1 MTATN
6 EKVFISPGRYV
17 QGEGVTDRA
26 GHYVSA
32 LGKTALLIADDVV
45 WKIAGEQLSAS
56 LEGEGV
62 SFERAVFE
70 GEASNREIDR
80 LVELG
85 RKQQADV
92 VIGFGGGKAIDTA
105 KGVAEKLEATCAI
118 LPTTA
123 STDAPTSALSVIYS
137 DDGEFE
143 SYRFYSKNPDLVLV
157 DTGIICKAPPRFLAS
172 GIADALATW
181 VEARAAIRANA
192 NNMAGGKATLLGA
205 TIGEKCEEILFE
217 HAMLAY
223 QANEA
228 QIVTPSFEAVVEAN
242 TLLSGLGFESG
253 GLAGAHAIHNGFTA
267 LHGEIHGLTHGEK
280 VAYGTVAQLILDQT
294 PQAELEEYLDLYI
307 ALGLPVTLKALKL
320 DQASEEDLYRVAEAA
335 LKEGESSHNL
345 AYELTPRQVVH
356 AIKAVDAHARAFMEK
371 IGVSE

>member
-1 MTATN
+1 MTAIN

-17 QGEGVTDRA
+17 QGEGVTARA

-45 WKIAGEQLSAS
+45 WDIAGKELSAS

-70 GEASNREIDR
+70 GEASTREIDR

-105 KGVAEKLEATCAI
+105 KGVAEKLEAACAI

-205 TIGEKCEEILFE
+205 TIGEKCEDILFE

-253 GLAGAHAIHNGFTA
+253 GLAAAHAIHNGFTA
-267 LHGEIHGLTHGEK
+267 LHGEIHNLTHGEK
-280 VAYGTVAQLILDQT
+280 VAYGTVAQLILDQA
-294 PQAELEEYLDLYI
+294 PQAELEEYLDLYL

-345 AYELTPRQVVH
+345 AYELTPKQIVH
-356 AIKAVDAHARAFMEK
+356 AIKAVDVHARAFMEK
-371 IGVSE
+371 VGLSE

>member
-1 MTATN
+1 MTTN

-17 QGEGVTDRA
+17 QGEGVIARA
-26 GHYVSA
+26 GHYVSN
-32 LGKTALLIADDVV
+32 LGQSALLIADDVV
-45 WKIAGEQLSAS
+45 WKIAGEALSKS
-56 LEGEGV
+56 LEGDNV
-62 SFERAVFE
+62 RFERAVFE
-70 GEASNREIDR
+70 GEASSREIDR
-80 LVELG
+80 LVKLG
-85 RKQQADV
+85 QKQKAEV

-105 KGVAEKLEATCAI
+105 KGVAEKLEAACAV

-143 SYRFYSKNPDLVLV
+143 SYRFYTKNPDLVLV

-205 TIGEKCEEILFE
+205 TIGEKCEEVLFE
-217 HAMLAY
+217 HALLAY
-223 QANEA
+223 QANQA

-267 LHGEIHGLTHGEK
+267 LHGDIHDMTHGEK
-280 VAYGTVAQLILDQT
+280 VAFGTVAQLILDQT
-294 PQAELEEYLDLYI
+294 PQAELEEYLDLYL

-320 DQASEEDLYRVAEAA
+320 EDVSDEDLYRVAEAA

-345 AYELTPRQVVH
+345 AYELKPQQVVS
-356 AIKAVDAHARAFMEK
+356 AIKAVDVHARAFMEK
-371 IGVSE
+371 VGLSE

>member
-17 QGEGVTDRA
+17 QGEGVIDRA
-26 GHYVSA
+26 GHYVSS
-32 LGKTALLIADDVV
+32 LGQSALLIADDVV
-45 WKIAGEQLSAS
+45 WKIAGEALSKS
-56 LEGEGV
+56 LESEGV
-62 SFERAVFE
+62 RFERAVFE
-70 GEASNREIDR
+70 GEASSREIDR

-85 RKQQADV
+85 QKQKAEV

-105 KGVAEKLEATCAI
+105 KGVAEKLEAACAI

-192 NNMAGGKATLLGA
+192 NNMAGGKATIMGA

-217 HAMLAY
+217 HALLAY
-223 QANEA
+223 QANQA

-267 LHGEIHGLTHGEK
+267 LHGEIHELTHGEK
-280 VAYGTVAQLILDQT
+280 VAFGTVAQLILDQT
-294 PQAELEEYLDLYI
+294 PQAELEEYLELYL
-307 ALGLPVTLKALKL
+307 ALGLPITLKALNL
-320 DQASEEDLYRVAEAA
+320 EDASEEDLYRVAEAA

-345 AYELTPRQVVH
+345 AYELTPQQVVH
-356 AIKAVDAHARAFMEK
+356 ALKAVDVHARAFMEK
-371 IGVSE
+371 VGLSE

>member
-1 MTATN
+1 MPAIN
-6 EKVFISPGRYV
+6 EKVFISPARYV
-17 QGEGVTDRA
+17 QGEGVTARA

-32 LGKTALLIADDVV
+32 LGKSALLIADDVV
-45 WKIAGEQLSAS
+45 WKIAGEQLSES
-56 LEGEGV
+56 LKGSEV
-62 SFERAVFE
+62 RFERVAFE
-70 GEASNREIDR
+70 GEASTREIER
-80 LVELG
+80 LADLG
-85 RKQQADV
+85 REHDADV

-105 KGVAEKLEATCAI
+105 KGVAEQLNAACAV

-143 SYRFYSKNPDLVLV
+143 SYRFYDKNPNLVLV
-157 DTGIICKAPPRFLAS
+157 DTAIICKAPPRFLAS

-217 HAMLAY
+217 HALLAY

-267 LHGEIHGLTHGEK
+267 LHGEIHNLTHGEK

-294 PQAELEEYLDLYI
+294 PQAELEEYLELYL
-307 ALGLPVTLKALKL
+307 ALGLPITLKALKL
-320 DQASEEDLYRVAEAA
+320 DQASDDDLYRVAEAA

-345 AYELTPRQVVH
+345 AYELTPQQVVH
-356 AIKAVDAHARAFMEK
+356 AIKAVDVHARAFMEK
-371 IGVSE
+371 VGLSE

>member
-1 MTATN
+1 MTAIN

-17 QGEGVTDRA
+17 QGEGVTARA

-45 WKIAGEQLSAS
+45 WDIAGKELSAS

-70 GEASNREIDR
+70 GEASTREIDR

-105 KGVAEKLEATCAI
+105 KGVAEKLEAACAI

-205 TIGEKCEEILFE
+205 TIGEKCEDILFE

-253 GLAGAHAIHNGFTA
+253 GLAAAHAIHNGFTA
-267 LHGEIHGLTHGEK
+267 LHGEIHNLTHGEK
-280 VAYGTVAQLILDQT
+280 VAYGTVAQLILDQA
-294 PQAELEEYLDLYI
+294 PQAELEEYLDLYL

-320 DQASEEDLYRVAEAA
+320 DQASDDDLYRVAEAA

-345 AYELTPRQVVH
+345 AYELTPKQIVH
-356 AIKAVDAHARAFMEK
+356 AIKAVDVHARAFMEK
-371 IGVSE
+371 VGLSE

>member
-1 MTATN
+1 MPAIN
-6 EKVFISPGRYV
+6 EKVFISPARYV
-17 QGEGVTDRA
+17 QGEGVTARA

-32 LGKTALLIADDVV
+32 LGKSALLIADDVV
-45 WKIAGEQLSAS
+45 WKIAGEQLSES
-56 LEGEGV
+56 LKGSEV
-62 SFERAVFE
+62 RFERVAFE
-70 GEASNREIDR
+70 GEASTREIER
-80 LVELG
+80 LADLG
-85 RKQQADV
+85 REYDADV

-105 KGVAEKLEATCAI
+105 KGVAEQLNAACAV

-143 SYRFYSKNPDLVLV
+143 SYRFYDKNPNLVLV
-157 DTGIICKAPPRFLAS
+157 DTAIICKAPPRFLAS

-205 TIGEKCEEILFE
+205 TIGEKCEEVLFE
-217 HAMLAY
+217 HALLAY

-267 LHGEIHGLTHGEK
+267 LHGEIHNLTHGEK

-294 PQAELEEYLDLYI
+294 PQAELEEYLELYL
-307 ALGLPVTLKALKL
+307 ALGLPITLKALKL
-320 DQASEEDLYRVAEAA
+320 DQASDDDLYRVAEAA

-345 AYELTPRQVVH
+345 AYELTPQQVVH
-356 AIKAVDAHARAFMEK
+356 AIKAVDVHARAFMEK
-371 IGVSE
+371 VGLSE

>member
-1 MTATN
+1 MTAIN

-17 QGEGVTDRA
+17 QGEGVTARA

-45 WKIAGEQLSAS
+45 WDIAGKELSAS

-70 GEASNREIDR
+70 GEASTREIDR
-80 LVELG
+80 LAELG

-105 KGVAEKLEATCAI
+105 KGVAEKLEAACAI

-205 TIGEKCEEILFE
+205 TIGEKCEDILFE

-253 GLAGAHAIHNGFTA
+253 GLAAAHAIHNGFTA
-267 LHGEIHGLTHGEK
+267 LHGEIHNLTHGEK
-280 VAYGTVAQLILDQT
+280 VAYGTVAQLILDQA
-294 PQAELEEYLDLYI
+294 PQAELEEYLDLYL

-345 AYELTPRQVVH
+345 AYELTPKQIVH
-356 AIKAVDAHARAFMEK
+356 AIKAVDVHARAFMEK
-371 IGVSE
+371 VGLSE

>member
-1 MTATN
+1 MPVTN
-6 EKVFISPGRYV
+6 EKVFISPSRYV
-17 QGEGVTDRA
+17 QGEGVTARA

-45 WKIAGEQLSAS
+45 WKIAGKELSAS

-105 KGVAEKLEATCAI
+105 KGVAEKLEAACAI

-205 TIGEKCEEILFE
+205 MIGEKCEDILFE

-253 GLAGAHAIHNGFTA
+253 GLAAAHAIHNGFTA
-267 LHGEIHGLTHGEK
+267 LHGEIHNLTHGEK

-294 PQAELEEYLDLYI
+294 PQAELEEYLDLYL

-320 DQASEEDLYRVAEAA
+320 ENVSDDDLYRVAEAA

-345 AYELTPRQVVH
+345 AYELKPKQVVH
-356 AIKAVDAHARAFMEK
+356 AIKAVDVHARAFMAK
-371 IGVSE
+371 VGLSE

>member
-1 MTATN
+1 MTTN

-17 QGEGVTDRA
+17 QGEGVIARA
-26 GHYVSA
+26 GHYVSN
-32 LGKTALLIADDVV
+32 LGQSALLIADDVV
-45 WKIAGEQLSAS
+45 WKIAGEALSKS
-56 LEGEGV
+56 LEGDSV
-62 SFERAVFE
+62 RFERAVFE
-70 GEASNREIDR
+70 GEASSREIDR

-85 RKQQADV
+85 QKQKAEV

-105 KGVAEKLEATCAI
+105 KGVAEKLEAACAI

-143 SYRFYSKNPDLVLV
+143 SYRFYAKNPDLVLV

-217 HAMLAY
+217 HALLAY
-223 QANEA
+223 QANQA

-267 LHGEIHGLTHGEK
+267 LHGDIHDMTHGEK
-280 VAYGTVAQLILDQT
+280 VAFGTVAQLILDQT
-294 PQAELEEYLDLYI
+294 PQAELEEYLDLYL

-320 DQASEEDLYRVAEAA
+320 EDVSDEDLYRVAEAA

-345 AYELTPRQVVH
+345 AYELTPQQVVS
-356 AIKAVDAHARAFMEK
+356 AIKAVDVHARAFMEK
-371 IGVSE
+371 VGLSE

>member
-1 MTATN
+1 MPVTN

-17 QGEGVTDRA
+17 QGEGVTARA
-26 GHYVSA
+26 GHYVST
-32 LGKTALLIADDVV
+32 LGKTVLLIADDVV

-105 KGVAEKLEATCAI
+105 KGVAEKLEAACAI

-205 TIGEKCEEILFE
+205 TIGEKCEDILFE

-253 GLAGAHAIHNGFTA
+253 GLAAAHAIHNGFTA
-267 LHGEIHGLTHGEK
+267 LHGEIHNLTHGEK

-371 IGVSE
+371 VGLGE